1 MVRKFKKPSGYI
13 CIYDSNVH
21 SPKYLEELK
30 SKFDEVKK
38 EKPKSSKKK

>member
-13 CIYDSNVH
+13 CIYDPKVH